1 MRSLGQTGL
10 RPAACV
16 ALALVLA
23 LAGAGGAAAA
33 TYLVA
38 ETAAP
43 CLNLRDL
50 PDTTGAVLACLV
62 PGVRLEMVTPGSTWA
77 EVRLTDGTL
86 GWVSR
91 QYLAAELEVPLAPP
105 PGPAVPEGTEPA
117 AERAQPDRPDP
128 ERPEADRPQRPVAS
142 QRPLDELTRIT
153 FDIPFPEERGGG
165 RAEGSAER
173 VETVGDNVVV
183 ASGGVELRY
192 RDSLLQA
199 QRLEV
204 DRYSRDVVAEGEV
217 IFDQGPRRITG
228 TRLDFNLDSRTGS
241 MENAKV
247 FADPDIYFW
256 GSKVEMLGDDVY
268 TVRDGV
274 VTSCLKEN
282 PGWSFRTSKARVKLE
297 GFARMQNTTM
307 RVKGLPVFYLPY
319 LVMPAKSERAAGLLF
334 PNFGSSQQRG
344 SYLGLAWFQPFGPS
358 YDATLYLDNYSENYL
373 GFGTEVR
380 YLPSESTAG
389 RFEGYAIEDPEADKT
404 RWKIAWDHTSSD
416 LPWGF
421 RGVIRVLDYSDFNF
435 FRDFERDFNNAS
447 IRRVE
452 SAGFLSGSW
461 GSHSLSILA
470 SQNEAFYRGGDSVI
484 ARQLP
489 EVEYRL
495 RSQQLGS
502 MPLYLDLLSS
512 INSISIERGNL
523 LKASYSR
530 FDVLP
535 QLTIP
540 LSTLPWLSVSVT
552 GGERFTW
559 YEDSLNADGTD
570 FGGGSLTR
578 SFPTADARIVGP
590 SFSRVFDK
598 SLGSFAKFKHIFE
611 PQWAYFYVGDFEQ
624 QDRVPLFDEVDVL
637 RSTNVWG
644 YALVNRVL
652 AKPKDEEARG
662 GPREILSFEINQGF
676 SLDELQ
682 PLQSSRDGTV
692 TSQEGPISFS
702 LRFNPSLLVS
712 LEARAQYNTLF
723 SNLDSTSLSTGFAVG
738 RQGFGLAWYTRYDA
752 ETGEESSDQIRLGAS
767 LELLPQRLTYG
778 VQVSY
783 DVLADFV
790 QSTRHALMFNG
801 QCWGLR
807 LEYAQLNSQFRA
819 DNYDFRFALS
829 LKNVGTFLDLTGG
842 SRGGQ
847 F

>member
-1 MRSLGQTGL
+1 MRSFDQAGVW
-10 RPAACV
+10 PAARIGL
-16 ALALVLA
+16 AWLLALVLA
-23 LAGAGGAAAA
+23 GGAAEA
-33 TYLVA
+33 TTTVVVTEGA
-38 ETAAP
+38 NP
-43 CLNLRDL
+43 CLNLRDI
-50 PDTTGAVLACLV
+50 PNITGAVLACVV
-62 PGVRLEMVTPGSTWA
+62 PGERLEMLTPGATWA
-77 EVRLTDGTL
+77 EVRLADGTL
-86 GWVSR
+86 GWVAREFLVPASEAPPAEPAPTSPPPAGASTEPPAAAPPET
-91 QYLAAELEVPLAPP
+91 LAA
-105 PGPAVPEGTEPA
+105 G
-117 AERAQPDRPDP
+117 
-128 ERPEADRPQRPVAS
+128 ERPLS
-142 QRPLDELTRIT
+142 ELTRIT

-165 RAEGSAER
+165 SAVGSAER
-173 VETVGDNVVV
+173 VETAGENVVV
-183 ASGGVELRY
+183 ASGGVEFRY

-204 DRYSRDVVAEGEV
+204 DRVSRDVVAEGEV
-217 IFDQGPRRITG
+217 ILDQGPQRITG
-228 TRLDFNLDSRTGS
+228 TRLEYNLDTRTGIV
-241 MENAKV
+241 ENARV
-247 FADPDIYFW
+247 FADPDVYFS
-256 GSKVEMLGDDVY
+256 GARVEILGEDVY
-268 TVRDGV
+268 TVTKGV

-282 PGWSFRTSKARVKLE
+282 PGWSFRTAKARVRLE

-307 RVKGLPVFYLPY
+307 RVKGVPVFYLPY
-319 LVMPAKSERAAGLLF
+319 MVMPAKSERAAGLLF

-358 YDATLYLDNYSENYL
+358 YDATLYLDSYSEDYL

-380 YLPSESTAG
+380 YLPSESTTG
-389 RFEGYAIEDPEADKT
+389 RFTGYAIEDPEADTT
-404 RWKIAWDHTSSD
+404 RWKISWDHTSSD

-421 RGVIRVLDYSDFNF
+421 RGVIRVLDYSDFEF

-452 SAGFLSGSW
+452 STGFLSGSW

-470 SQNEAFYRGGDSVI
+470 SENEAFYRGGRSVI
-484 ARQLP
+484 GRQLP

-502 MPLYLDLLSS
+502 LPLYLDLLTSF
-512 INSISIERGNL
+512 NSISIERGEL
-523 LKASYSR
+523 FEASYSR

-540 LSTLPWLSVSVT
+540 LSTVPWLSVSVT
-552 GGERFTW
+552 AGERITW
-559 YEDSLNADGTD
+559 YEDSLSEDGSD

-578 SFPTADARIVGP
+578 TFPTADARIVGP

-611 PQWAYFYVGDFEQ
+611 PQWAYFYVGEFDDQ
-624 QDRVPLFDEVDVL
+624 ARVPTFDEVDAL

-644 YALVNRVL
+644 YALVNRLL
-652 AKPKDEEARG
+652 AKPKDEDALG
-662 GPREILSFEINQGF
+662 GPREILSFEISQGF
-676 SLDELQ
+676 SLDDLQ
-682 PLQSSRDGTV
+682 PLQSSRDGTI
-692 TSQEGPISFS
+692 TSQEGPLGFA
-702 LRFNPSLLVS
+702 LRFNPSVKVS
-712 LEARAQYNTLF
+712 LEARAQYSTLF
-723 SNLDSTSLSTGFAVG
+723 SNLDSTSLSTNFSSA
-738 RQGFGLAWYTRYDA
+738 RHSFGLSWYTRYNS
-752 ETGEESSDQIRLGAS
+752 EIGEETSDQIRVGGNLQ
-767 LELLPQRLTYG
+767 LLPDRLTYG

-790 QSTRHALMFNG
+790 QSTYHALIFNG

-807 LEYAQLNSQFRA
+807 LEYAQLNSQFGE